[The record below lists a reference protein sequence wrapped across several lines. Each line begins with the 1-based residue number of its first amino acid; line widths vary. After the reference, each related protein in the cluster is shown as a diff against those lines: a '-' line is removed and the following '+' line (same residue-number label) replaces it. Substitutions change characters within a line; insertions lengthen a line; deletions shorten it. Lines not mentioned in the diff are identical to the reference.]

1 MFVGAAQLIVLE
13 QSAALAGSVKIDFL
27 PRTRFRMT
35 AFSALGN
42 SKTTANTRVLP
53 NVALVVAAEPR
64 AGFE

>member
-13 QSAALAGSVKIDFL
+13 QSAALAGSVEVDFL

-42 SKTTANTRVLP
+42 SKHSRL
-53 NVALVVAAEPR
+53 ALVVTAKHR
-64 AGFE
+64 G